1 METAVEWLAAKL
13 IERYVVTD
21 ELNEWI
27 ESAITMEAEQI
38 RMAYDD
44 AIGVYD
50 EESSLRYY
58 QKKYGQ

>member
-1 METAVEWLAAKL
+1 MDTAVEWLAAKL

-21 ELNEWI
+21 ELDEWI
-27 ESAITMEAEQI
+27 KSAMTMEAEQI

-50 EESSLRYY
+50 EETSMRYY
-58 QKKYGQ
+58 QKTYGR